1 MAEFFTAEYKWIWAA
16 LMTVA
21 LFFPVRKLIWVLSVR
36 RSDTKSGQQSD
47 DAEKARLKK
56 RAGVTSAL
64 LCFLFSL
71 AYVSQMFKVP
81 S

>member
-1 MAEFFTAEYKWIWAA
+1 MAEFFTAEYKWVWAA

-21 LFFPVRKLIWVLSVR
+21 LFFPVRQFIWVLSVR
-36 RSDTKSGQQSD
+36 RAEAKSSQPTD

-56 RAGVTSAL
+56 RAGFTSVL

-71 AYVSQMFKVP
+71 AYVSQMFKAP